1 LTESINGVE
10 MAEMAEELY
19 LRNSELELM
28 IFEDQNGMNGMNA

>member
-28 IFEDQNGMNGMNA
+28 IFEDQNGMNEMNA

>member
-1 LTESINGVE
+1 LTESINGV
-10 MAEMAEELY
+10 EMAEELY